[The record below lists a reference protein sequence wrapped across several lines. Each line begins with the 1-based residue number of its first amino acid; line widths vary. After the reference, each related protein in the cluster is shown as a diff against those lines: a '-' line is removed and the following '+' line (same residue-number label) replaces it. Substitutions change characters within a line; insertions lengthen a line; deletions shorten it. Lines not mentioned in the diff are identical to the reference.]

1 MARTGL
7 CGLAALLLLGWGVQA
22 VRAHDLKPFQ
32 EAGRSHVIHE
42 DVSPSDSEPINVET
56 YVPAACA
63 AKPCPLLIAIHGL
76 ERNAERARDNWVEA
90 AERYGLLIAA
100 PHFDKERF
108 PTRLFQQGGVRD
120 ETDPARW
127 VFASLERFFDR
138 ALASGRVA
146 GTGYVLFGHSAGGQ
160 FVHRMALLMPSAR
173 FSTAISANAGYYTLP
188 VRGEAGSFAY
198 PYSLGGTLATD
209 ASLAS
214 ALAKPLLVM
223 LGERDDDPGHPQ
235 LNHSRGAEAQGP
247 NRLARGRHFLAV
259 AAAEA
264 DRLKV
269 QSPWR
274 EIVVPGV
281 GHDSRRMA
289 AAAAQALF
297 AGR

>member
-1 MARTGL
+1 MAAAGRGL
-7 CGLAALLLLGWGVQA
+7 VTALLLGWSLHGA
-22 VRAHDLKPFQ
+22 AGHDLTPFQ
-32 EAGRSHVIHE
+32 EPGRSHVIHE
-42 DVSPSDSEPINVET
+42 DVSPAGTEPLNVET
-56 YVPAACA
+56 YVPAACTT
-63 AKPCPLLIAIHGL
+63 KPCPLLIAIHGL

-100 PHFDKERF
+100 PHFDRERF

-127 VFASLERFFDR
+127 VYASIERFFDR

-146 GTGYVLFGHSAGGQ
+146 GTSYVLFGHSAGAQ
-160 FVHRMALLMPSAR
+160 FVHRMVLLMPAAR
-173 FSTAISANAGYYTLP
+173 FSTAVSANAGYYTLP
-188 VRGEAGSFAY
+188 LRGEAGGFAY
-198 PYSLGGTLATD
+198 PYSLVGTPATD
-209 ASLAS
+209 ATLAA

-223 LGERDDDPGHPQ
+223 LGERDDDPAHPQ
-235 LNHSRGAEAQGP
+235 LNRSRGADAQGP
-247 NRLARGRHFLAV
+247 NRLARGQNFMVV

-264 DRLKV
+264 ARLKV
-269 QSPWR
+269 ESRWR

-289 AAAAQALF
+289 AAAAEALF